1 METNTCN
8 VNNHLDM
15 DAFLPPRKRL
25 LAGFKRQN
33 SDVNPPLPLKDDI
46 LLNNPFIA
54 QFNNSNLSYED
65 IVKASRA
72 AAIEAT
78 KVAEAAKAKA
88 EEKAAKAAKAVT
100 AARNALDLV
109 ATLSEETAK
118 EEKSSKKNKM
128 KKRVTVEELYTN
140 KNKGSTNSRTD
151 EELARNLHRAINS
164 SPRILNN
171 SDTKGCKH
179 KKVKRS
185 GLPGRVDIGSEF
197 TNGRENQTYM
207 ATNNGKGVVRNVET
221 ESPIKK
227 IGVVMVDSNT
237 SNSDRSD
244 RLKLG
249 NSEVLESFGAKRGRF
264 KQKRLPLSICSFR
277 DQTGTKDEFKS
288 QGMPLTEDNN
298 VGTSGVLFSS
308 GNKLMPAE
316 RTSMRKCQS
325 FNVPAGVE
333 QNKVMQL

>member
-65 IVKASRA
+65 IVKASRV

-78 KVAEAAKAKA
+78 KVSEAAKAKA

-109 ATLSEETAK
+109 ATLSETAK

-128 KKRVTVEELYTN
+128 KNRVTVEELYNN
-140 KNKGSTNSRTD
+140 KNKGGTNSRMD

-179 KKVKRS
+179 KKVKSS
-185 GLPGRVDIGSEF
+185 GLPGRVDIGSEI
-197 TNGRENQTYM
+197 TNERENQTYM
-207 ATNNGKGVVRNVET
+207 ATKGVVRNVET
-221 ESPIKK
+221 EIPIKK

-237 SNSDRSD
+237 SNSNRSD

-249 NSEVLESFGAKRGRF
+249 NSEVLESFGVKRGRF

-277 DQTGTKDEFKS
+277 DQTGTKEEFKS
-288 QGMPLTEDNN
+288 QGVPLTEDNN

-308 GNKLMPAE
+308 DNKLMPAE